1 MSTILVKITMI
12 LVNKF
17 DIWSKLKSCLL
28 VKNIED
34 TFRNFKNF
42 GRNLIDFS
50 PDLKDF
56 GLNLKADFSQNIKY
70 FGVISQ
76 ILIQIS
82 WISV

>member
-1 MSTILVKITMI
+1 MI

-56 GLNLKADFSQNIKY
+56 SLNLKANLS
-70 FGVISQ
+70 
-76 ILIQIS
+76 
-82 WISV
+82 